1 MSLMPSLC
9 AALERAGGERLVMRA
24 GERPHVLAGER
35 RHDVATAILSV
46 NAVEALAGQILSS
59 DGRRELSENG
69 FVSETVQS
77 PSFPKPLT
85 ARAER
90 VGDDFC
96 VELIVQVTTEEPVVA
111 QEEPVAAHEVEPPV
125 APEPVSEPIPS
136 PPMPQLAEAP
146 TPSAS
151 PAAPPIALEP
161 RGYAALTTE
170 TAHDEREAHPP
181 VTVVTRVMEPPS
193 AQGSRTPGAHADL
206 HGWISRALARGATTL
221 YLRAGASASAR
232 VNDRIERLGDEM
244 VDASVLDEASGAF
257 GRGGDGVWQ
266 TRADGEWV
274 REYQDLG
281 PVSCRMFSDQQGSG
295 LVLQLRP
302 QTSPVSLH
310 KHIPRQVR
318 TACEGDGLVVV
329 SAPTEASVE
338 ALALALADW
347 SGRTRGGYLISLQR
361 RNSLRGD
368 IAGAFVSLR
377 TITGTDADFAGAIRR
392 ASHEGPDIL
401 LVTGPQSEL
410 PLHEAILA
418 ATGGR
423 LVIVAVVAPTTVDA
437 MRAMLGQTGLDRD
450 AHVRRAL
457 AASFRAAVGYRS
469 LRRIGGGRMLIQ
481 DVILASND
489 VRPLLEAGDFDGLA
503 RTQHQG
509 SGGMRSID
517 EALARATRR
526 GHISLREAAAHAV
539 DRSHLVSLVRG
550 QARARVSM
558 KATMR
563 VDGHH
568 EIQVPISLDD
578 DRLMDRV
585 SAAATAIGGLSASR
599 S

>member
-35 RHDVATAILSV
+35 RLDVATAILSV
-46 NAVEALAGQILSS
+46 NAIEALAGQILSS
-59 DGRRELSENG
+59 DGRRELDEKGS
-69 FVSETVQS
+69 VVETVQS
-77 PSFPKPLT
+77 PSFPHPLT

-96 VELIVQVTTEEPVVA
+96 VELIVKVSAVAPAVPQEAEPPTAHVPPAEPVPDPPVPLLSAVSVRPAPLVA
-111 QEEPVAAHEVEPPV
+111 PHPV
-125 APEPVSEPIPS
+125 APEPLVSSEAPIP
-136 PPMPQLAEAP
+136 
-146 TPSAS
+146 
-151 PAAPPIALEP
+151 IAH
-161 RGYAALTTE
+161 
-170 TAHDEREAHPP
+170 AHSRTEAHPP
-181 VTVVTRVMEPPS
+181 VTVVTRVEEPPLQP
-193 AQGSRTPGAHADL
+193 ASRTPGDRADL
-206 HGWISRALARGATTL
+206 HGWISRALASGATTL
-221 YLRAGASASAR
+221 YLRAGAPASAR
-232 VNDRIERLGDEM
+232 VDDRIERLGEEL
-244 VDASVLDEASGAF
+244 VDASLLDEASRVF

-266 TRADGEWV
+266 TRSDGEWV
-274 REYQDLG
+274 RDYHDLG
-281 PVSCRMFSDQQGSG
+281 QVSCRMFSDLQGSG
-295 LVLQLRP
+295 LVVQLRP
-302 QTSPVSLH
+302 QTSPRLLH

-329 SAPTEASVE
+329 SAPTEASVD

-361 RNSLRGD
+361 RSGLRGD
-368 IAGAFVSLR
+368 VAGAFVSQR
-377 TITGTDADFAGAIRR
+377 TISGTDAEFAGAIRR

-437 MRAMLGQTGLDRD
+437 LRTMLGQTGLDRD

-469 LRRIGGGRMLIQ
+469 LRRIGGGRMPIQ
-481 DVILASND
+481 DVILASNV
-489 VRPLLEAGDFDGLA
+489 VRPLIEAADFDGLT
-503 RTQHQG
+503 RTQRQG
-509 SGGMRSID
+509 SGGMRSVD

-539 DRSHLVSLVRG
+539 DRSHLVALVRMR
-550 QARARVSM
+550 ARARLSAS
-558 KATMR
+558 ATIPA
-563 VDGHH
+563 DADH
-568 EIQVPISLDD
+568 EIHVPISLDEHG
-578 DRLMDRV
+578 LLDRV
-585 SAAATAIGGLSASR
+585 AAAATAIGGLSTSR